1 MSQKLLVPQDILSHF
16 GPFRK
21 CCRFYVV
28 SLEGFDKDGTIGL
41 ESAIDVKNTLSYLF
55 KKDGKSGSAQILSCL
70 KVRNFDEFRIFL
82 SVCLERCSDRLCLAA
97 QFVQEGSVGDQTILI
112 LLGGELIKHLL
123 AVLLGD
129 HVT

>member
-1 MSQKLLVPQDILSHF
+1 M
-16 GPFRK
+16 
-21 CCRFYVV
+21 
-28 SLEGFDKDGTIGL
+28 EGFDGKIDL
-41 ESAIDVKNTLSYLF
+41 ESAIVVKKYPLLF
-55 KKDGKSGSAQILSCL
+55 YFLKDGKSGSAQILSCL

>member
-28 SLEGFDKDGTIGL
+28 SFEGFDKDGTIGL

-70 KVRNFDEFRIFL
+70 KVRNFDEFRIF
-82 SVCLERCSDRLCLAA
+82 
-97 QFVQEGSVGDQTILI
+97 F
-112 LLGGELIKHLL
+112 
-123 AVLLGD
+123 
-129 HVT
+129 